1 MAHSSASAGDSPP
14 PSSTDTTQNNL
25 QHFFVLHKA
34 SEKLTCNGKA
44 RKRLD
49 LSPTKLK
56 PEKKEWDERCLRM
69 EAFQL
74 VWSGIDSTIKDV
86 LRNMNA
92 RVFNDIHSWVRD
104 SFNTNAIKPFPPPS
118 PIVTHQLFT
127 ALLLTKN
134 MEFVDDFLTFQELGL
149 FLKSHGCHVA
159 NLSSF
164 DFSPKNGIAGCLT
177 SLLRQFLMRTFDAAD
192 MSILASWYSQQ
203 GNYGSPVVVII
214 NDMERC
220 CGPVL
225 SDLILMLSEW
235 IVKIPV
241 ILIMGVATTLDAPS
255 NILPSNVLK
264 KLRPC
269 KFTLGSPAERM
280 DAVVEAALVR
290 QCSGF
295 AVGQKVAIF
304 LRNYFLNQD
313 GTLTSFFR
321 ALKSVFQ
328 IACVQHFSTEPLS
341 FMLGQLLA
349 KEDSKGF
356 QSEKVVKGAS
366 EILLHARDQMAEQT
380 DIPIAH
386 CLTELKRLQMVW
398 SSIVLCLYEA
408 GKCGKIQLLD
418 LFCETLDPDIYT
430 SLASDNPTGIGESL
444 ATSLSSDRYMLEQD
458 LSFQKGQTICQVVR
472 KVRDLPAALLCQLL
486 KSWEVLTVDVPEIHD
501 KVKELQALL
510 KFEGGSCKPDF
521 TDISRRHTSHSPL
534 KIGKSQS
541 INGKAAILVDC
552 MVRYFM
558 RPIECI
564 QCHEIVCFRNVEKL
578 QSALIGD
585 SRKRIQVDLL
595 EFHKIL
601 RCSCCSRSGNIPLSS
616 MPDTSI
622 VYTLAQEHGDLIN
635 LHDWFQSFKT
645 IASQPSRKG
654 ECKLKQ
660 SPLPKR
666 RKDVNESENKS
677 EASIQARFCRA
688 ITELQITGLIRMP
701 SKKRRDSVQ
710 RVAFGL

>member
-14 PSSTDTTQNNL
+14 PSSPDTTQNNL

-34 SEKLTCNGKA
+34 SEKLTCSWKA

-104 SFNTNAIKPFPPPS
+104 SFNTNTIKPFPPPS

-127 ALLLTKN
+127 AFLLTKN

-164 DFSPKNGIAGCLT
+164 DFSPNNGIAGCLT

-192 MSILASWYSQQ
+192 MSILASWYSHQ

-225 SDLILMLSEW
+225 SDFILMLSEW

-264 KLRPC
+264 KLCPC

-321 ALKSVFQ
+321 ALK

-349 KEDSKGF
+349 KEDSKGL

-444 ATSLSSDRYMLEQD
+444 ATSLSRDHCMLEQD
-458 LSFQKGQTICQVVR
+458 LSFRKGQTICQVVR

-486 KSWEVLTVDVPEIHD
+486 KSWEVLTVDVPEIHH

-521 TDISRRHTSHSPL
+521 TD
-534 KIGKSQS
+534 
-541 INGKAAILVDC
+541 VC
-552 MVRYFM
+552 RYFM

-645 IASQPSRKG
+645 IASQPRRKG
-654 ECKLKQ
+654 GCKLKQ

-666 RKDVNESENKS
+666 RKEVNESENRS

>member
-14 PSSTDTTQNNL
+14 PSSPDTTQNNL

-34 SEKLTCNGKA
+34 SEKLTCSGKA

-104 SFNTNAIKPFPPPS
+104 SFNTNTIKPFPPPS

-127 ALLLTKN
+127 AFLLTKN

-159 NLSSF
+159 NLSSS
-164 DFSPKNGIAGCLT
+164 DFSPNNGIAGCLT
-177 SLLRQFLMRTFDAAD
+177 RLLRQFLMRTFDAAD
-192 MSILASWYSQQ
+192 MSILASWYSHQ

-225 SDLILMLSEW
+225 SDFILMLSEW

-264 KLRPC
+264 KLCPC

-321 ALKSVFQ
+321 ALK

-349 KEDSKGF
+349 KEDSK
-356 QSEKVVKGAS
+356 SEKVVKGAS

-444 ATSLSSDRYMLEQD
+444 ATSLSSDHCMLEQD
-458 LSFQKGQTICQVVR
+458 LSFRKGQTICQVVR
-472 KVRDLPAALLCQLL
+472 KVR
-486 KSWEVLTVDVPEIHD
+486 
-501 KVKELQALL
+501 
-510 KFEGGSCKPDF
+510 
-521 TDISRRHTSHSPL
+521 RHTSHSPV

-645 IASQPSRKG
+645 IASQPRRKG
-654 ECKLKQ
+654 GCKLKQ

-666 RKDVNESENKS
+666 RKEVNESENKS

>member
-14 PSSTDTTQNNL
+14 PSSPDTTQNNL

-34 SEKLTCNGKA
+34 SEKLTCSWKA

-104 SFNTNAIKPFPPPS
+104 SFNTNTIKPFPPPS

-127 ALLLTKN
+127 AFLLTKN

-164 DFSPKNGIAGCLT
+164 DFSPNNGIAGCLT

-192 MSILASWYSQQ
+192 MSILASWYSHQ

-225 SDLILMLSEW
+225 SDFILMLSEW

-264 KLRPC
+264 KLCPC

-321 ALKSVFQ
+321 ALK

-349 KEDSKGF
+349 KEDSK
-356 QSEKVVKGAS
+356 SEKVVKGAS

-444 ATSLSSDRYMLEQD
+444 ATSLSRDHCMLEQD
-458 LSFQKGQTICQVVR
+458 LSFRKGQTICQVVR
-472 KVRDLPAALLCQLL
+472 KVR
-486 KSWEVLTVDVPEIHD
+486 
-501 KVKELQALL
+501 
-510 KFEGGSCKPDF
+510 
-521 TDISRRHTSHSPL
+521 RHTSHSPV

-645 IASQPSRKG
+645 IASQPRRKG
-654 ECKLKQ
+654 GCKLKQ

-666 RKDVNESENKS
+666 RKEVNESENRS

>member
-14 PSSTDTTQNNL
+14 PSSPDTTQT
-25 QHFFVLHKA
+25 QPPA
-34 SEKLTCNGKA
+34 SEKLTCSGKA

-104 SFNTNAIKPFPPPS
+104 SFNTNTIKPFPPPS

-225 SDLILMLSEW
+225 SDFILMLSEW

-321 ALKSVFQ
+321 ALK

-418 LFCETLDPDIYT
+418 LFCEALDPDFYT

-444 ATSLSSDRYMLEQD
+444 ATSLSSDRCMLEQD

-510 KFEGGSCKPDF
+510 KFEGGSCKLDF
-521 TDISRRHTSHSPL
+521 TSIS
-534 KIGKSQS
+534 
-541 INGKAAILVDC
+541 
-552 MVRYFM
+552 RYFM

-622 VYTLAQEHGDLIN
+622 VYILAQEHGDLIN

-645 IASQPSRKG
+645 IASQPRRKG
-654 ECKLKQ
+654 ECMLKQ

-666 RKDVNESENKS
+666 RKEVNESENKS